1 MHEASQNY
9 HSIVKKGKKSCQI
22 NLSCKSRNIG
32 SHPLNEMAKRV
43 AQNRAHKI
51 KIALK
56 IGLFDSRIY
65 IT

>member
-43 AQNRAHKI
+43 AQNRADKT
-51 KIALK
+51 KL
-56 IGLFDSRIY
+56 L
-65 IT
+65 